1 MEVDVTIR
9 DLLQLL
15 LEPPLTL
22 DEINTTMMI
31 LPAVVEAGAVETVV
45 GATLTKMQI
54 EDLEA
59 VPKSE
64 WVSFVVLYGFSYLN
78 RPHFIF
84 QCFYFQIK

>member
-9 DLLQLL
+9 DHLQQL

-31 LPAVVEAGAVETVV
+31 LAAVVEAEAVETVV
-45 GATLTKMQI
+45 VATSTKMQI

-64 WVSFVVLYGFSYLN
+64 WVSLVL
-78 RPHFIF
+78 
-84 QCFYFQIK
+84 CT

>member
-1 MEVDVTIR
+1 MEVGVTIR

-31 LPAVVEAGAVETVV
+31 LPAVVEAEAVETVV
-45 GATLTKMQI
+45 ATSTKMQI
-54 EDLEA
+54 GDLEA

-64 WVSFVVLYGFSYLN
+64 WVSFAFFNLN
-78 RPHFIF
+78 A
-84 QCFYFQIK
+84 YFQI